1 MSAALFWLL
10 AKTVSALLE
19 PLTFEE
25 WISSRCEPVVIR
37 RRM

>member
-1 MSAALFWLL
+1 LAL
-10 AKTVSALLE
+10 AKTTSVPLE
-19 PLTFEE
+19 LLTFEE